1 MKKFTILLLTAFFC
15 YGLNAQSVNASY
27 FNNSGS
33 SYFYGPSYFN
43 SSSYFNSYTSF
54 SSQVNF
60 GSSVDFNSHAEF
72 NSQTDFDYNV
82 DFNSTTDFYS
92 SAYFNS
98 SAYFS
103 ITSFSSSASFN
114 SSVYLN
120 GSSIYL
126 GSSSTIRSSSG
137 SGGLQ
142 ITSGGNVETQSDLI
156 VLGND
161 IISSSGSTVM
171 SMSSDDATFSDDL
184 IVNGDVTVS
193 SDARLKANITS
204 LGSTIAKLLLI
215 DGKSYTMKKDGKSKI
230 GVLAQDIQKVFPE
243 LVTVDKNDMLAVNYQ
258 GLVPV
263 LINALKEQQLEIEN
277 LKEQEKKY
285 IEQES
290 RLSKLEDLI
299 LNKQ

>member
-1 MKKFTILLLTAFFC
+1 MKKISILLLTAFFC
-15 YGLNAQSVNASY
+15 YGLNAQSVSASY
-27 FNNSGS
+27 FSNSGPSYFSGS
-33 SYFYGPSYFN
+33 SYFY
-43 SSSYFNSYTSF
+43 SYTSF

-103 ITSFSSSASFN
+103 SSTSFSSSASFN

>member
-1 MKKFTILLLTAFFC
+1 MKKISILLLTAFFC
-15 YGLNAQSVNASY
+15 YGLNAQPVNASY
-27 FNNSGS
+27 FSNSGPSYFNGS
-33 SYFYGPSYFN
+33 SYFY
-43 SSSYFNSYTSF
+43 SYTSF

-103 ITSFSSSASFN
+103 SSTSFSSSASFN

>member
-1 MKKFTILLLTAFFC
+1 MKKISILLLTAFFC
-15 YGLNAQSVNASY
+15 YGLNAQSVYASY
-27 FNNSGS
+27 FSNSGS
-33 SYFYGPSYFN
+33 SYFYG
-43 SSSYFNSYTSF
+43 SSYFNSYTSF

-103 ITSFSSSASFN
+103 SSTSFSSSATFN

>member
-1 MKKFTILLLTAFFC
+1 MKKISILLLTAFFC
-15 YGLNAQSVNASY
+15 YGLNAQSVYASY
-27 FNNSGS
+27 FSNSGPSYFNGS
-33 SYFYGPSYFN
+33 SYFY
-43 SSSYFNSYTSF
+43 SYTSF

-103 ITSFSSSASFN
+103 SSTSFSSSASFN